1 MADITITP
9 FERRYRQ
16 ALDDLVFRHY
26 HVHTHLDW
34 QELGDWLDTTRAPIR
49 LAWQQNRLVGVLG
62 VSYPLNHTAW
72 IRFIALHDLVP
83 PEEVMSALW
92 QSAVAELR
100 SLGTQTVSALM
111 TRPWVE
117 QMLIHLSFSFQEEI
131 ITMERDDRT
140 LPTSGSSAFTLRS
153 VRKQDMEHILRV
165 DQQAFAPP
173 WQLTMEDMRA
183 AVRIASSYV
192 VALLDEQII
201 GYQISTVYR
210 NGAHLARLAVL
221 PEMQGNGAG
230 SILLS
235 DTLRRFF
242 RQGIYTMTV
251 NTQESNVRSQQLYR
265 RFGFQRNGYDLPV
278 WTINL

>member
-26 HVHTHLDW
+26 QVHTHLDW
-34 QELGDWLDTTRAPIR
+34 QELSNWLDTTRAPIR

-72 IRFIALHDLVP
+72 IRFIVLHDHAP
-83 PEEVMSALW
+83 SEEVISALW
-92 QSAVAELR
+92 QSVVAELR

-111 TRPWVE
+111 TRAWVE
-117 QMLIHLSFSFQEEI
+117 QTLLYLGFSFQEEI
-131 ITMERDDRT
+131 ITMRRDGET
-140 LPTSGSSAFTLRS
+140 LPSSNSNAFTLRL
-153 VRKQDMEHILRV
+153 VRALDMEHILRV

-173 WQLTMEDMRA
+173 WQLTMEDLRA
-183 AVRIASSYV
+183 AARIASSYV
-192 VALLDEQII
+192 VALLDEQIV

-210 NGAHLARLAVL
+210 SSAHLARLAVL

-235 DTLRRFF
+235 DALRRFF
-242 RQGIYTMTV
+242 KRHIYTMTV
-251 NTQESNVRSQQLYR
+251 NTQESNLRSQQLYQ

-278 WTINL
+278 WTISL